1 MPNGSPLPPSFVSK
15 DEIKGMTPPPTK
27 AGTYIVHAK
36 EKRSEYPEENR
47 DLAKEALLAKR

>member
-1 MPNGSPLPPSFVSK
+1 MPNGSPSPPSFVSK